1 MKFKEEFG
9 PLDGVIA
16 RCITAAIGGFIL
28 AFGLYNVH
36 ALSNVTEGG
45 ALGLTLFFD
54 HWFNISP
61 AVSGLV
67 INVLCYAFGWRVLGM
82 KFVAYSIVSTA
93 SFSGSYALCECF
105 DPVWPQIAE
114 MPLVAA
120 IVGALFVGVGVGLCV
135 RIGGAP
141 TGDDALAM
149 GLSKKTGVKIQWA
162 YLATDLTVLALSA
175 SYIPL
180 ERLGFSLLTV
190 FLSGQIIGFVE
201 QVRIPW
207 RKAGE

>member
-1 MKFKEEFG
+1 MALKDEFG
-9 PLDGVIA
+9 SVGEVVR
-16 RCITAAIGGFIL
+16 RCLMAALGGFIL

-36 ALSNVTEGG
+36 SLSNVTEGG
-45 ALGLTLFFD
+45 VLGLTLFFD
-54 HWFNISP
+54 HWLGVSP
-61 AVSGLV
+61 AISGFV
-67 INVLCYAFGWRVLGM
+67 MNALCYVFGWRVLGVR
-82 KFVAYSIVSTA
+82 FVAYSTVSTA

-105 DPVWPQIAE
+105 DPVWPQIAD
-114 MPLVAA
+114 MPLAAA

-149 GLSKKTGVKIQWA
+149 GLSKKTGLKIQWA

-201 QVRIPW
+201 QAKIPG
-207 RKAGE
+207 RKAGK